1 MISTGIVSFADA
13 HRVVGKVDIAVVA
26 WSWLVVQGV
35 KLLNVVTYRNVK
47 VSQQRV
53 LFGGR
58 KNLYFGISKEKWT
71 SAACDSVVVQYIVVC
86 RLRWFATELPRSM
99 LTATVGTSFH
109 RQRFM
114 SVVGSKRQSH
124 FQGGFRMSKSTG
136 NSESNYQSSKWFI
149 EKAIRSLVD

>member
-26 WSWLVVQGV
+26 WSWLAVQGV

-58 KNLYFGISKEKWT
+58 KNLYFGISKEK
-71 SAACDSVVVQYIVVC
+71 
-86 RLRWFATELPRSM
+86 
-99 LTATVGTSFH
+99 
-109 RQRFM
+109 
-114 SVVGSKRQSH
+114 
-124 FQGGFRMSKSTG
+124 
-136 NSESNYQSSKWFI
+136 
-149 EKAIRSLVD
+149 